1 MGALKQE
8 TLLLKCAVDASPSP
22 TSFQWTFHPNGEH
35 SEQPTRLNVPDEV
48 STRRQQPK
56 GYLPT
61 PYTPP
66 QTVTS
71 SFLNYTPSSDLDY
84 GTVSCWARNA
94 IDVQKSPCVFRVVAA
109 SRPFPLQNCSVADL
123 SPDSLQVTCE
133 EGFDGG
139 LSQAFLL
146 QVVAVP
152 SLRLVRNLTVLVRV
166 SLEGGRVQW

>member
-1 MGALKQE
+1 M
-8 TLLLKCAVDASPSP
+8 
-22 TSFQWTFHPNGEH
+22 
-35 SEQPTRLNVPDEV
+35 
-48 STRRQQPK
+48 
-56 GYLPT
+56 
-61 PYTPP
+61 
-66 QTVTS
+66 
-71 SFLNYTPSSDLDY
+71 
-84 GTVSCWARNA
+84 
-94 IDVQKSPCVFRVVAA
+94 
-109 SRPFPLQNCSVADL
+109 ADL